1 MLGGQRTLTCP
12 AAAHTAA
19 RVRSLA
25 HSALIFPSARCTHT
39 AHKPRNF
46 SPDEEKVEMPASLKG
61 RGGAGQLGDGQDP
74 VPQTLSKC

>member
-1 MLGGQRTLTCP
+1 MLGGQRTLTRP

-25 HSALIFPSARCTHT
+25 HSALIFPAARCTHT

-46 SPDEEKVEMPASLKG
+46 SPDEERVEMPASLK
-61 RGGAGQLGDGQDP
+61 RGEGGLGDGQDP